1 MRRIMGRDQAWL
13 ACRALAVA
21 SRRIAASAGLA
32 ALIAPATASAD
43 AKAGAV
49 VFTHKCAE
57 CHSTRRGKIVT
68 GPSLAGLFGRKA
80 GSVSDFPYSAAVKT
94 SGLIWNAE
102 TLDAFIAQPRKT
114 IRGITMTSPGVA
126 DATQRADLIAYLG
139 TLK

>member
-1 MRRIMGRDQAWL
+1 MR
-13 ACRALAVA
+13 ACRGVAVA
-21 SRRIAASAGLA
+21 SRRIAAAAGLA

-68 GPSLAGLFGRKA
+68 GPSLAGLFGRKS
-80 GSVSDFPYSAAVKT
+80 GSVSDFPYSAAVKA
-94 SGLIWNAE
+94 SGLVWNAD
-102 TLDAFIAQPRKT
+102 TLDTFIAQPRKT
-114 IRGITMTSPGVA
+114 IRGITMTSPGIA
-126 DATQRADLIAYLG
+126 DATQRADLNAYLA

>member
-1 MRRIMGRDQAWL
+1 MHPTRRRGRARPGPL
-13 ACRALAVA
+13 
-21 SRRIAASAGLA
+21 GLA
-32 ALIAPATASAD
+32 FVAALCVAGPAWAD

-49 VFTHKCAE
+49 VFKRKCVE
-57 CHSTRRGKIVT
+57 CHSARRGEIVT

-80 GSVSDFPYSAAVKT
+80 GSVKDFPYSPAVKA
-94 SGLIWNAE
+94 SPIVWGAE

-126 DATQRADLIAYLG
+126 DATQRADLIAYLA